1 MKKLNRF
8 RGIGFI
14 CIGIAVILE
23 VLGALT
29 KTTALSVAAFVI
41 LICLIVAYLIL
52 YRCPYCGAFLAAY
65 LEHAPLNVCGQIA
78 SAVASFGVEKHGC
91 QTNIPTREQVV
102 ERIAE

>member
-52 YRCPYCGAFLAAY
+52 YRCPYCGAFLGGRYGDAIKRQNGEPICPY
-65 LEHAPLNVCGQIA
+65 CNGNLDKE
-78 SAVASFGVEKHGC
+78 
-91 QTNIPTREQVV
+91 
-102 ERIAE
+102 

>member
-29 KTTALSVAAFVI
+29 KATVLSIVAFALLF
-41 LICLIVAYLIL
+41 CLIIAYLIL
-52 YRCPYCGAFLAAY
+52 YRCPYCGAFLGGRYGDAIRRT
-65 LEHAPLNVCGQIA
+65 GD
-78 SAVASFGVEKHGC
+78 KHICPHCNGDLDK
-91 QTNIPTREQVV
+91 E
-102 ERIAE
+102 